1 MDEGKGT
8 AFIIL
13 GIVAIIAIV
22 GLVLLL
28 TSNKPSTG
36 NAVSSIIGCDG
47 PGAPVTGPPG
57 ENDWLLEKYTNAGYS
72 CEKAPGLDVYGKESW
87 CCTPPRNVPVNQ
99 RAQTTPIGWD

>member
-28 TSNKPSTG
+28 TQKTTTG
-36 NAVSSIIGCDG
+36 KAASSVTGCEF
-47 PGAPVTGPPG
+47 GAPVTGPPG
-57 ENDWLLEKYTNAGYS
+57 ENNWLLDKYTTAGYS
-72 CEKAPGLDVYGKESW
+72 CEKSSGVDVYGQESW
-87 CCTPPRNVPVNQ
+87 CCIPPRNVPVRQ
-99 RAQTTPIGWD
+99 RAQNTPIGWG